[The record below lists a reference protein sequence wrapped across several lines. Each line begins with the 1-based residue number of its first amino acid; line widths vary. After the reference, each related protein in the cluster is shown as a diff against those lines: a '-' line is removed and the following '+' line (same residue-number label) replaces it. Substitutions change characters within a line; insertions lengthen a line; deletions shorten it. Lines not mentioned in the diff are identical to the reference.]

1 LDRSAHDPIR
11 AIPSDLRVSG
21 VSTLLLACLTN
32 NFASPLRKY
41 LPYSYRARQRKPGI
55 LLKYSKLKAT
65 FRDQLAPFEGLWGF
79 DSDQDFYNGTIFR
92 FPLRG
97 EGQGS
102 ELLESRLCPDVSTTI
117 DMFLESFDEARLA
130 LLFLRNLT
138 TIDFSVKRGDQ
149 FEWRVSRGTWPQN
162 GVFSDWAIVLVEQQI
177 PPGRITST
185 VEQWWRAI
193 VDVED
198 APADLQH
205 RHKRR
210 MKDVECGIAALVPQ
224 AGKPTESSLPPLK
237 SRFFNCLPL
246 KFESTLPV
254 HIQATFLLSGDRQN
268 IATDETSQDAG
279 SDWNRWLLQKKL
291 PHVYLQFLED
301 IGRKIGHDVYKYFP
315 LETHGRLH
323 VLSDL
328 IRASFWNEIQSSS
341 CRLFPVVDASQDSG
355 VPRNKVRTV
364 RRAPNMVTFQ
374 DATFDV
380 LEKRISDALRPLL
393 CDFLEHLV
401 RPPVLLNK
409 HIKRTGVKVLTPG
422 LVRSALKSNKAS
434 EYLERAKKAE
444 KNFLSILLSYIM
456 PQTKAEVVELDGCPI
471 LPLADG
477 SLGTLSLKSSSTG
490 SCNVMYFSA
499 DPECHALFS
508 FASSLLAASQVH
520 EKFVDWILSSGLFN
534 LKSLEKTDVGVVL
547 RCKTKES
554 WAPGSVSKAW
564 LLRFWQYMNS
574 TSRST
579 EEPIKPEILNLDS
592 LQHLPLLLLR
602 NHNGKETLNSL
613 HHFQNNP
620 AIVQVN
626 VEEHMKLLADFPGLD
641 IVDFGTLP
649 ESVRR
654 AEAFLSDK
662 ASLNRFL
669 KSIELL
675 AVRDGKSLTDFV
687 KANVKEKNIKVSQP

>member
-1 LDRSAHDPIR
+1 MDRSAHDPIR

-21 VSTLLLACLTN
+21 VFTLLLACLTN
-32 NFASPLRKY
+32 DLASPLRRY
-41 LPYSYRARQRKPGI
+41 LSYNYRARQKKAGI
-55 LLKYSKLKAT
+55 LLEYSNLKAT
-65 FRDQLAPFEGLWGF
+65 CRDQLAPFEGLWGF
-79 DSDQDFYNGTIFR
+79 DSDQDSYHGTIFR
-92 FPLRG
+92 FPLRD
-97 EGQGS
+97 EGQSS
-102 ELLESRLCPDVSTTI
+102 ELLESQLCPDVSTTI
-117 DMFLESFDEARLA
+117 DMFLKSFDDARLA

-162 GVFSDWAIVLVEQQI
+162 GIFSDWAHVLVEKQI
-177 PPGRITST
+177 SPGKNAST

-193 VDVED
+193 VDVDD

-224 AGKPTESSLPPLK
+224 AGKSTRSCLQPLR

-246 KFESTLPV
+246 KFESALPV

-268 IATDETSQDAG
+268 IAIEETSQDAG
-279 SDWNRWLLQKKL
+279 SEWNRWLLQKKL

-315 LETHGRLH
+315 LDTNGAHM
-323 VLSDL
+323 LSDL
-328 IRASFWNEIQSSS
+328 ITASFWTEIQSSS
-341 CRLFPVVDASQDSG
+341 CRLFPVVEASQGSWMPG
-355 VPRNKVRTV
+355 NTGRSV

-374 DATFDV
+374 EATFDF
-380 LEKRISDALRPLL
+380 LERQMSDTLRPLL
-393 CDFLEHLV
+393 CKCLEHLV
-401 RPPVLLNK
+401 RPPLQFNK
-409 HIKRTGVKVLTPG
+409 HINCAGVKVLTPG
-422 LVRSALKSNKAS
+422 LVRCVLKSDKVK
-434 EYLERAKKAE
+434 EHIERAKEAE
-444 KNFLSILLSYIM
+444 KNFLSNLLSYIM
-456 PQTKAEVVELDGCPI
+456 PPTKAEVIELDGCPI
-471 LPLADG
+471 LPLANG
-477 SLGTLSLKSSSTG
+477 SLGTLSLKSSSTD

-499 DPECHALFS
+499 DPECHNLFS

-520 EKFVDWILSSGLFN
+520 KKFVDCILSSGLFN
-534 LKSLEKTDVGVVL
+534 LKSLEKTDVSVVL
-547 RCKTKES
+547 RCNIKES
-554 WAPGSVSKAW
+554 WAPGPMSKAW
-564 LLRFWQYMNS
+564 LLRFWKYMNS

-579 EEPIKPEILNLDS
+579 GEPTKPEVLNLDS

-602 NHNGKETLNSL
+602 HHNGKETMNSL

-620 AIVQVN
+620 VVVQVN

-641 IVDFGTLP
+641 IVDSGTLP
-649 ESVRR
+649 ESVCR
-654 AEAFLSDK
+654 AEESLSDK

-675 AVRDGKSLTDFV
+675 AVRDGKSLSDFV
-687 KANVKEKNIKVSQP
+687 RENVKDRNIRVSQS